1 MSVIWMSSELV
12 IVEDKDFEKIP
23 LFGFFP
29 IFGKL
34 LIALKEKWLKILNFQ
49 NSKTSFIY
57 HVLLNGH
64 VLEIVIV

>member
-1 MSVIWMSSELV
+1 MSSELV

-34 LIALKEKWLKILNFQ
+34 LIALRKK
-49 NSKTSFIY
+49 
-57 HVLLNGH
+57 
-64 VLEIVIV
+64 